1 MLNFTL
7 NGIVILFIWILVVA
21 VWTVEPVCV
30 CAHTRVHTHAC
41 ECVYVFFS
49 SNVLTSCRPVL
60 CLQCLID
67 KSAQSI
73 CEDLLKEEINAGRGG

>member
-30 CAHTRVHTHAC
+30 CVRTRACTRTRVSVC
-41 ECVYVFFS
+41 MFS
-49 SNVLTSCRPVL
+49 FPQMFSLAAGL
-60 CLQCLID
+60 CCAY
-67 KSAQSI
+67 SA
-73 CEDLLKEEINAGRGG
+73 